1 DVDSLRPMLLE
12 QVRHE
17 DLRGRRVLD
26 VGTGEGRLAFV
37 AASVGARVIGVDLD
51 RVKLMHA
58 RAYAGI
64 RDFRNTE
71 FVLGDVEKT
80 PYHEFSRDSI
90 DAVIS
95 NLCMSPEIVWHS
107 SRALRPGGAFIFAAH
122 HGDHWKETR
131 RGSRFAFYE
140 DSMYLRAHISISESI
155 ALAPSRGRRVGC
167 ETIQIFSRSPRML
180 RKTKP
185 IPPEEARAFQENLKK
200 HGLARAVIHA
210 NYLINLASPKKNG
223 LRYSRA
229 AFVEE
234 LDRARVLGI
243 RDVIF
248 HPGAHLGKGEA
259 YALKTIA
266 ASLDWSF
273 DHATAPDVFAVL
285 EITAGQGSV
294 VGYTFAQLAEI
305 MKGCSHPERLAV
317 CIDTCHTFA
326 AGYDFRT

>member
-1 DVDSLRPMLLE
+1 MSSDY
-12 QVRHE
+12 
-17 DLRGRRVLD
+17 
-26 VGTGEGRLAFV
+26 AF
-37 AASVGARVIGVDLD
+37 GV
-51 RVKLMHA
+51 
-58 RAYAGI
+58 
-64 RDFRNTE
+64 
-71 FVLGDVEKT
+71 
-80 PYHEFSRDSI
+80 
-90 DAVIS
+90 
-95 NLCMSPEIVWHS
+95 
-107 SRALRPGGAFIFAAH
+107 FIFFFLRI
-122 HGDHWKETR
+122 R
-131 RGSRFAFYE
+131 RPPRSTLFPYTTLFRSVRRIPKRDA
-140 DSMYLRAHISISESI
+140 MYLGAHISISESI
-155 ALAPSRGRRVGC
+155 ALAPSRGRSVGC

-234 LDRARVLGI
+234 LDRAQVLGI

-248 HPGAHLGKGEA
+248 HPGAHVGKGET

-326 AGYDFRT
+326 E

>member
-1 DVDSLRPMLLE
+1 M
-12 QVRHE
+12 
-17 DLRGRRVLD
+17 RR
-26 VGTGEGRLAFV
+26 
-37 AASVGARVIGVDLD
+37 IP
-51 RVKLMHA
+51 K
-58 RAYAGI
+58 
-64 RDFRNTE
+64 RD
-71 FVLGDVEKT
+71 
-80 PYHEFSRDSI
+80 
-90 DAVIS
+90 A
-95 NLCMSPEIVWHS
+95 
-107 SRALRPGGAFIFAAH
+107 
-122 HGDHWKETR
+122 
-131 RGSRFAFYE
+131 
-140 DSMYLRAHISISESI
+140 MYLGAHISISESI
-155 ALAPSRGRRVGC
+155 ALAPSRGRSVGC

-234 LDRARVLGI
+234 LDRAQVLGI

-285 EITAGQGSV
+285 EITAGQ
-294 VGYTFAQLAEI
+294 
-305 MKGCSHPERLAV
+305 
-317 CIDTCHTFA
+317 
-326 AGYDFRT
+326 DFRTREGYEALLRNVEETVGLSRVRAFHLNDSKGDLGSRADRHEDIGKGKLGQDPFRFLVNDERFREVPAVLEFPGTDGGYRKELKLLRSLVTGENPPTSPQKPRGRRAGRETG